1 MQSSITQKASK
12 TTARPRSDIGKVV
25 VFMALLAVSSFAQAG
40 WIFVSPS
47 GSDTNN
53 GLTAE
58 TALKT
63 IQNAVKMAYPGDT
76 VMLLPGEYRQ
86 DFATIRSGSSTAR
99 ILIVG
104 SQESIIRGAG
114 KSHVID
120 VKHSYIE
127 MRGFVVDGQ
136 HGAGAVLSDYRDKLI
151 YVDGWSNNGVKGLVF
166 HGLSLRNAFG
176 ECFRMKGL
184 ASGNEIAF
192 NTINTCGLRDYVFG
206 RGKSN
211 GEGIYLGT
219 APEQLAGKPTDASV
233 ENWIHH
239 NVIQTNGSECVD
251 LKEGADG
258 NLIEYNVCT
267 GVRYADGGGISTR
280 SNDNIIQFNRI
291 AENASAGIRMG
302 GDDAVHGIRN
312 VVIGNDLYF
321 NQNSGLKI
329 MRGPQG
335 LICGNTIVQPS
346 GSPSVRYGS
355 RVKVAVEAFCPEG

>member
-1 MQSSITQKASK
+1 MKPWVTQQKSR
-12 TTARPRSDIGKVV
+12 TAARRRRDVCKVV
-25 VFMALLAVSSFAQAG
+25 AFMVLLAVSSFAQAR
-40 WIFVSPS
+40 WVFVSPS

-53 GLTAE
+53 GLSAA

-63 IQNAVKMAYPGDT
+63 IQNAVKAAYPGDT

-86 DFATIRSGSSTAR
+86 DFSTVRDGSSTAR

-104 SQESIIRGAG
+104 SQESIIRGGG

-127 MRGFVVDGQ
+127 MRGFVVDGK
-136 HGAGAVLSDYRDKLI
+136 HGAGTALADYRDKLVF
-151 YVDGWSNNGVKGLVF
+151 VDGWSRNGVKGLVF

-176 ECFRMKGL
+176 ECLRMKGL
-184 ASGNEIAF
+184 ASRNEIAF

-206 RGKSN
+206 RGGSN
-211 GEGIYLGT
+211 GEGIYVGT
-219 APEQLAGKPTDASV
+219 APEQLSGKPTDASV

-239 NVIQTNGSECVD
+239 NVILTKGSECVD
-251 LKEGADG
+251 LKEGADD

-267 GVRYADGGGISTR
+267 GVLYTNGGGISTR

-302 GDDAVHGIRN
+302 GDDALNGIRN
-312 VVIGNDLYF
+312 TVIGNDLYF
-321 NQNSGLKI
+321 NRNSGLKI

-335 LICGNTIVQPS
+335 LICGNTIAQPA
-346 GSPSVRYGS
+346 GSPNVRYGS
-355 RVKVAVEAFCPEG
+355 GVQAVVEASCPEG